1 MKSVALSNVD
11 VDNIGA
17 YIRNKEVHTS
27 IIDAINSMNSIA
39 ITGRIGT
46 GKTRLYREVLR
57 LLSLSKHAEGYGAYT
72 CIDEVAGASE
82 IETVKKRLA
91 GESSREKQ
99 AVLFT
104 AHFRDDAALL
114 GVFPDFDGLHIHIN

>member
-1 MKSVALSNVD
+1 MKSIALSNVD
-11 VDNIGA
+11 VDNMVA
-17 YIRNKEVHTS
+17 YVRNEEVHTS
-27 IIDAINSMNSIA
+27 IIDAINSMDSIA

-91 GESSREKQ
+91 GENSREKQ

>member
-1 MKSVALSNVD
+1 MKSIALSNVD

-17 YIRNKEVHTS
+17 YVRNEEVHTS
-27 IIDAINSMNSIA
+27 IIDAINSMDSIV

-46 GKTRLYREVLR
+46 GKTRLYREILR
-57 LLSLSKHAEGYGAYT
+57 LLSLSKHAEGYGAYN
-72 CIDEVAGASE
+72 CIDEADGLSE
-82 IETVKKRLA
+82 AETIKKRLS
-91 GESSREKQ
+91 GENSREKQ

-104 AHFRDDAALL
+104 GHYKDDAALL